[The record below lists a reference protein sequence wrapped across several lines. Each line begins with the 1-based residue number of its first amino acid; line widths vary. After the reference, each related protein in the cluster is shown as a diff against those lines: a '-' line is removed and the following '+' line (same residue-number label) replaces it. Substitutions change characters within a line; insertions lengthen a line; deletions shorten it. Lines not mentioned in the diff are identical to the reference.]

1 MATVPVFQNKTKT
14 QSAPAKRCAKK
25 GIAAAHFTLP
35 NKLTMKDNNTN
46 LPQDPMML
54 LSFINM
60 KLRDEFPSLDE
71 LCKSLGVSRKYIEE
85 ALSKAGFEYNPEE
98 NKFW

>member
-1 MATVPVFQNKTKT
+1 
-14 QSAPAKRCAKK
+14 
-25 GIAAAHFTLP
+25 
-35 NKLTMKDNNTN
+35 MKDNNTN

-60 KLRDEFPSLDE
+60 KLRDEYSSLDE
-71 LCKSLGVSRKYIEE
+71 LSASLGVSRKYIEDS
-85 ALSKAGFEYNPEE
+85 LSKVGFEYNQEE

>member
-1 MATVPVFQNKTKT
+1 MVIAPVFQNKMKI
-14 QSAPAKRCAKK
+14 QSAHAKRCVKK
-25 GIAAAHFTLP
+25 GIAAALFTSP
-35 NKLTMKDNNTN
+35 NNSDMKDNNTN

-60 KLRDEFPSLDE
+60 KLRDEYSSLDE
-71 LCKSLGVSRKYIEE
+71 LCSSLNVSRKYIEE
-85 ALSKAGFEYNPEE
+85 SLSKAGFEYNQEE